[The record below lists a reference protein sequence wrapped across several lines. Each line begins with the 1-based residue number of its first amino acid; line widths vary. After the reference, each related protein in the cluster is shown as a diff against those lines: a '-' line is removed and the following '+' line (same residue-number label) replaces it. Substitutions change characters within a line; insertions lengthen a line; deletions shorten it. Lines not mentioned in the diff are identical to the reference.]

1 MWWFCRDGSA
11 VACTEEDGV
20 VEESKLQL
28 FEDDVSLVESFLDE
42 CKRGDGMKMH
52 CRHVPSV
59 RVLTET

>member
-1 MWWFCRDGSA
+1 M
-11 VACTEEDGV
+11 ACTEEDGV
-20 VEESKLQL
+20 VEESSSQL

-42 CKRGDGMKMH
+42 CERGDGMNMH